1 MYAVD
6 NAFVTPA
13 VGSLNCF
20 LRDHY
25 SGEVG
30 QIDPQLLHL
39 LHHVRRE
46 LGVQTPFQVISGYRS
61 PQTNATLRNTRSS
74 SVAKRSLHMEG
85 QAIDVQAAR
94 RATGRAEGRSLVT
107 APGGVGFYPRDQFL
121 HLDTG
126 RVRNWQVRP
135 ANALARAARQR
146 ALAFLFLPRIPKH
159 ETAHFLHC
167 PVFQASKKA

>member
-1 MYAVD
+1 MD
-6 NAFVTPA
+6 NAFVTLA
-13 VGSLNCF
+13 LGSLNCF

-61 PQTNATLRNTRSS
+61 PKTNATLRNTRSGG
-74 SVAKRSLHMEG
+74 VAKRSLHMEG
-85 QAIDVQAAR
+85 QAIDVRLPGVPLAELREAAL
-94 RATGRAEGRSLVT
+94 SLRLE
-107 APGGVGFYPRDQFL
+107 GVGFYPRDRFL
-121 HLDTG
+121 HLDTS

-135 ANALARAARQR
+135 ANALAHTARQR